1 MTPFSHCVRSKLR
14 MIVALQFCL
23 EDENNFLEPVFR
35 CVDIRLSLDE
45 LKKVCLNDSQKLMI
59 EIKSEVSKN
68 VPKLVAV
75 EENLFI

>member
-1 MTPFSHCVRSKLR
+1 
-14 MIVALQFCL
+14 VA
-23 EDENNFLEPVFR
+23 ENNFLEPVFR

>member
-1 MTPFSHCVRSKLR
+1 
-14 MIVALQFCL
+14 VA
-23 EDENNFLEPVFR
+23 ENNFLEPVFR
-35 CVDIRLSLDE
+35 CVDIRSSLDE
-45 LKKVCLNDSQKLMI
+45 LRKVCLNDSQKLMI

>member
-1 MTPFSHCVRSKLR
+1 M
-14 MIVALQFCL
+14 A
-23 EDENNFLEPVFR
+23 ENNFLEPVFR

-59 EIKSEVSKN
+59 EIKSDVSKN

>member
-1 MTPFSHCVRSKLR
+1 M
-14 MIVALQFCL
+14 A
-23 EDENNFLEPVFR
+23 ENNFLEPVFR

>member
-1 MTPFSHCVRSKLR
+1 
-14 MIVALQFCL
+14 
-23 EDENNFLEPVFR
+23 LEPVFR
-35 CVDIRLSLDE
+35 CVDIRSSLDE
-45 LKKVCLNDSQKLMI
+45 LRKVCLNDSQKLMI